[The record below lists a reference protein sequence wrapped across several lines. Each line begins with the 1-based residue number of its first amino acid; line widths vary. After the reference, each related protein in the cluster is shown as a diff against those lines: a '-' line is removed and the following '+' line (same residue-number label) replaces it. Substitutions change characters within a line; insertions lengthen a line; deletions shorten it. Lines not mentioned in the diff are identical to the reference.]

1 MTDVTLIRILSI
13 EDHPVVREGLC
24 TIISSQK
31 DMEVVAQ
38 ATTAKDGIAQFDMHR
53 PDVTLLDLRL
63 PDQDG
68 LSVLAALRE
77 RTRGARIVVLTTS
90 VSDAD
95 IQRALRGGASAYIL
109 KSMPREEILATI
121 RSVHSK
127 GKAIAPEIAQRLA
140 EQLGE
145 EHLTERELDVLRLV
159 RDGHRNKQIADKL
172 FIAETT
178 VNFHIKNLIDKLQAN
193 GRTHA
198 VTIAVRRGLLLL

>member
-1 MTDVTLIRILSI
+1 MADVTLIRILSI

-31 DMEVVAQ
+31 DMEMVAQ

-77 RTRGARIVVLTTS
+77 RNRNARIVILTTS

-95 IQRALRGGASAYIL
+95 IQRALRAGASAYIL

-121 RSVHSK
+121 RSVHMK
-127 GKAIAPEIAQRLA
+127 GKSIAPDIAQHCLQIVGGPDRL
-140 EQLGE
+140 
-145 EHLTERELDVLRLV
+145 
-159 RDGHRNKQIADKL
+159 
-172 FIAETT
+172 
-178 VNFHIKNLIDKLQAN
+178 
-193 GRTHA
+193 
-198 VTIAVRRGLLLL
+198 